1 MTIELSVDFPV
12 NVSTLYSAWL
22 DSDQHAA
29 MTGGEASVSDKEGD
43 SFTAW
48 DEYISGKNIELIP
61 NTKIRQTWRTT
72 DFPETQPDSELV
84 LDFIPTENGT
94 RLLLKHTGLSKTDGQ
109 YESGW
114 EEHYFTPMAEYFASL
129 S

>member
-1 MTIELSVDFPV
+1 MTIKLSVDFPV
-12 NVSTLYSAWL
+12 NVSTLYNAWL

-29 MTGGEASVSDKEGD
+29 MTGGEASVSNKEGD

-48 DEYISGKNIELIP
+48 DEYISGKNLELIP
-61 NTKIRQTWRTT
+61 NTKIRQSWRTT

-84 LDFIPTENGT
+84 LEFIPTENGT
-94 RLLLKHTGLSKTDGQ
+94 RLLLQHSGLDKADGK

-114 EEHYFTPMAEYFASL
+114 EEHYFEPMAEYFASL